1 MKENEIVLDLDKL
14 DMRLFYRQ
22 KMLLIGLADAVY
34 DRGYKNLCDELYGIL
49 GIFDVIQDTAE
60 EAGLFEMP
68 AIEENDENRFDDDY
82 YNNVLKKVLT
92 EDKKDKQETKA

>member
-22 KMLLIGLADAVY
+22 KMLLIGLSDVAY
-34 DRGYKNLCDELYGIL
+34 NNGYKNLCNELYGIV
-49 GIFDVIQDTAE
+49 GIFDAIQDKAE

-68 AIEENDENRFDDDY
+68 ALDKNDENRFDIR
-82 YNNVLKKVLT
+82 VT
-92 EDKKDKQETKA
+92 